1 VAPGGVRQGRGDG
14 PDCRPVRFTLALPMC
29 PPERLLPLARLA
41 DETGWDGLCLP
52 ESVFTPE
59 EVSGSY
65 PFTGDGERFW
75 PLDAPWLDPWVA
87 LPAIG
92 AVTERLVLS
101 TGVVKLTLRHPLLV
115 AKALA
120 TLAALYPGR
129 VELGVGMSWMPEE
142 YEWLGIPMAGRG
154 ARLDEELDVLRA
166 VLAGGWVEH
175 HGEAFSFGR
184 LRSDPVPPVPVPL
197 HVGGHS
203 DAALRRAARRGDG
216 WIGAQVGVDD
226 LRDLV
231 GRLRRFRD
239 QAGADAV
246 VPPDGDFA
254 VKATPLVAP
263 SVDAMEDVAD
273 VGLTEVITTPWY
285 FYPGDPSDPGH
296 QDESVARFA
305 AEVIRPMGG

>member
-1 VAPGGVRQGRGDG
+1 M
-14 PDCRPVRFTLALPMC
+14 RFTLALPMC
-29 PPERLLPLARLA
+29 PPDRLLPLARLA
-41 DETGWDGLCLP
+41 EQSGWDGLCLP

-75 PLDAPWLDPWVA
+75 PLDAPWPDPWVA
-87 LPAIG
+87 LPAVG

-101 TGVVKLTLRHPLLV
+101 TGVVKLTLRHPLLA

-154 ARLDEELDVLRA
+154 DRLDEALDVLRS

-175 HGEAFSFGR
+175 HGEVFSFGR

-216 WIGAQVGVDD
+216 WIGAQVGLAE

-231 GRLRRFRD
+231 GRLQRFREE
-239 QAGADAV
+239 AGADAV
-246 VPPDGDFA
+246 VAPDGEFA
-254 VKATPLVAP
+254 VKATPLVAAT
-263 SVDAMEDVAD
+263 VDAMEEAAD
-273 VGLTEVITTPWY
+273 AGLTEVITTPWY
-285 FYPGDPSDPGH
+285 FYPGDPSDASH

-305 AEVIRPMGG
+305 TEVIRPLAG